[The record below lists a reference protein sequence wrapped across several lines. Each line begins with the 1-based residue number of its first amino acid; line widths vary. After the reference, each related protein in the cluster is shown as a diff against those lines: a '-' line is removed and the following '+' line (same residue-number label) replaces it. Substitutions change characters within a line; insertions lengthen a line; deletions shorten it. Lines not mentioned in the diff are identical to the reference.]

1 MIYGLDLF
9 SGIGGLS
16 VALSDWVRPVAYCE
30 NDRYAQSVLLS
41 RMLDRTIA
49 RAPIWDDVRTLLS
62 RHLPEIDI
70 IYGGFPCQDI
80 SVAGNGKGLAG
91 ERSGLFFEVVRL
103 IKDIKPTFVFLE
115 NVPAIRTRGLDAVI
129 KEITDAGYDCRWTDL
144 SAAEVGAPHKRNRWW
159 LLGYSKHN
167 GQLATEK
174 RGSSKETISN
184 NEKGQNETSKF
195 KGAGTSAVLPESF
208 IPDSRREY
216 QGTGENLRS
225 DSQEPIREN
234 FTKLREA
241 VPNASSKRLEGQRQE
256 PSRAKQELGNASL
269 DSWWAIEPDVGRVVN
284 GLPHRVDRI
293 KCLGNAVVP
302 LCAKEAFK
310 ELMGIK

>member
-1 MIYGLDLF
+1 M
-9 SGIGGLS
+9 
-16 VALSDWVRPVAYCE
+16 
-30 NDRYAQSVLLS
+30 
-41 RMLDRTIA
+41 
-49 RAPIWDDVRTLLS
+49 
-62 RHLPEIDI
+62 
-70 IYGGFPCQDI
+70 
-80 SVAGNGKGLAG
+80 
-91 ERSGLFFEVVRL
+91 FFEVIRL

-159 LLGYSKHN
+159 LLGYSEHN

-195 KGAGTSAVLPESF
+195 KGAGTSTVLPESF
-208 IPDSRREY
+208 IPN
-216 QGTGENLRS
+216 T
-225 DSQEPIREN
+225 
-234 FTKLREA
+234 
-241 VPNASSKRLEGQRQE
+241 SSEGPEGQRQE
-256 PSRAKQELGNASL
+256 PSGVKQELRNASL
-269 DSWWAIEPDVGRVVN
+269 DSWWATEPNMGRVVN